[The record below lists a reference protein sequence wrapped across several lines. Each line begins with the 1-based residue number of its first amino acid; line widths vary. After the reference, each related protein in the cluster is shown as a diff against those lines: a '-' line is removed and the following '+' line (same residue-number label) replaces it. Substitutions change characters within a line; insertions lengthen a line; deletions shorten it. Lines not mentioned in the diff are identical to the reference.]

1 MVLRHDRADGASS
14 AVPTLAEHSDETQ
27 SSKDELSLSRVG
39 VIGLGNVGAR
49 VVRQLLANAS
59 VEVIQV
65 WDAKPGRGEEV
76 VATMEECTE
85 SVQSPDALD
94 VDVVV
99 ICTESGSHVRYA
111 QRALES
117 GAHVVSAGDSIAD
130 VRGLLD
136 LDAEAEVRGLS
147 VIVGA
152 GMAPGLSC
160 ILARHAGRH
169 FDDVEEIHV
178 FKAGTG
184 GPDCARTHHAA
195 LSGDAIDWR
204 DGSYVDRRGR
214 SGRELVW
221 FPDPLGSRDCYRG
234 ALADALVLVPA
245 FPGVERVTSRISA
258 TRRDRLTALLP
269 MLRKPH
275 ADGGP
280 GAIRVEVRGR
290 QGNGRDVVVLGAVDH
305 PSVAAATVSA
315 VATERILDGRWH
327 ERGAMGLASIDDS
340 VSWLGELSKRG
351 VKAAAFE
358 GVGSS

>member
-1 MVLRHDRADGASS
+1 M
-14 AVPTLAEHSDETQ
+14 T
-27 SSKDELSLSRVG
+27 RVG
-39 VIGLGNVGAR
+39 VVGLGNVGAR
-49 VVRQLLANAS
+49 VVRQLLANAA
-59 VEVIQV
+59 VETVQV
-65 WDAKPGRGEEV
+65 WDAKPGRAADV

-85 SVQSPDALD
+85 AVRSPDVFD
-94 VDVVV
+94 VDVLV
-99 ICTESGSHVRYA
+99 ICTESGSHVGYA
-111 QRALES
+111 KSALDA

-136 LDAEAEVRGLS
+136 LGAEAEVRGLS
-147 VIVGA
+147 VVAGA

-160 ILARHAGRH
+160 ILARHAARH

-234 ALADALVLVPA
+234 ALADALLLVPA

-269 MLRKPH
+269 MMRKPH

-280 GAIRVEVRGR
+280 GAIRVEIRGR

-305 PSVAAATVSA
+305 PSVAAATVAA
-315 VATERILDGRWH
+315 VAAERVLDGRWRK
-327 ERGAMGLASIDDS
+327 RGAMGLASIDDS
-340 VSWLGELSKRG
+340 VSWLSELSKRG

-358 GVGSS
+358 GAGSN

>member
-1 MVLRHDRADGASS
+1 MAEQAEPVTSDNDTRHLD
-14 AVPTLAEHSDETQ
+14 
-27 SSKDELSLSRVG
+27 RVG
-39 VIGLGNVGAR
+39 VVGLGNVGAR
-49 VVRQLLANAS
+49 VVRQLLANAD
-59 VEVIQV
+59 VEAVQV
-65 WDAKPGRGEEV
+65 WDDKPGRAAEV

-85 SVQSPDALD
+85 EVRSPDAFD
-94 VDVVV
+94 VAVLV
-99 ICTESGSHVRYA
+99 ICTESGSHVGYA
-111 QRALES
+111 KRALES
-117 GAHVVSAGDSIAD
+117 GVHVVSTGDSIPD

-136 LDAEAEVRGLS
+136 LGAEAEVRGLS
-147 VIVGA
+147 VVVGA

-160 ILARHAGRH
+160 VLARHAARH

-195 LSGDAIDWR
+195 LGGDAIDWR

-234 ALADALVLVPA
+234 ALADALLLVPA

-269 MLRKPH
+269 MMRKPH

-280 GAIRVEVRGR
+280 GAIRVEIRGR
-290 QGNGRDVVVLGAVDH
+290 QGNGRDVAVLGAVDH
-305 PSVAAATVSA
+305 PSVAAATVA
-315 VATERILDGRWH
+315 AIAAERVLDGRWQ
-327 ERGAMGLASIDDS
+327 ERGSRGLASIEDS
-340 VSWLGELSKRG
+340 VSWLGELSRRG
-351 VKAAAFE
+351 VKAATFE
-358 GVGSS
+358 GVG